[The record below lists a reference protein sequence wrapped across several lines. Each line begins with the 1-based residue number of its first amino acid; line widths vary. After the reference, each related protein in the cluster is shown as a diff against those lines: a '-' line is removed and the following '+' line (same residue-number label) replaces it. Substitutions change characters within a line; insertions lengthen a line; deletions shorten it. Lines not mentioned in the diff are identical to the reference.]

1 LKSTLLARYESPISL
16 IMNWQRH
23 GQIRSNRGWS
33 HGSAPDLARIGATSY
48 RGVQYKGRS
57 AWQSWLADGLGVDS
71 ATIRRWLMDEAASR
85 RSIPRPLALLLI
97 AANRV
102 SDRLQM
108 RDQPRGTLIVDRMA
122 EIALEADGSGR

>member
-1 LKSTLLARYESPISL
+1 MGRSV
-16 IMNWQRH
+16 
-23 GQIRSNRGWS
+23 QIEVGAMV
-33 HGSAPDLARIGATSY
+33 SASDLARIGATLY
-48 RGVQYKGRS
+48 RGVQYKGRPRG
-57 AWQSWLADGLGVDS
+57 QSGLGDGLGGDS
-71 ATIRRWLMDEAASR
+71 ATIRRWLMDGAASR

-108 RDQPRGTLIVDRMA
+108 WDQPRGPLLVERRA

>member
-1 LKSTLLARYESPISL
+1 
-16 IMNWQRH
+16 
-23 GQIRSNRGWS
+23 
-33 HGSAPDLARIGATSY
+33 
-48 RGVQYKGRS
+48 
-57 AWQSWLADGLGVDS
+57 
-71 ATIRRWLMDEAASR
+71 MDEAASR

-108 RDQPRGTLIVDRMA
+108 WDQPRGTLIVDRMA

>member
-1 LKSTLLARYESPISL
+1 
-16 IMNWQRH
+16 MV
-23 GQIRSNRGWS
+23 
-33 HGSAPDLARIGATSY
+33 SASDLARIGATLY

-108 RDQPRGTLIVDRMA
+108 WDQPRGTLIVERMA
-122 EIALEADGSGR
+122 EIALEADGSGRDNRQSSLLPTWTPKEAESLR